1 MKARTVAD
9 AITALY
15 CRLSVDDELDGDSN
29 SIVHQ
34 KEMLGEYARKNN
46 YNNVK
51 FYVDDGY
58 SGTNFNRPA
67 FKELI
72 RDIDSGFVGTVIV
85 KDMSRLGRDYLKVG
99 YYSEVYFG
107 EAGVHFIAVN
117 DNVDNTIENDSD
129 FTPFRN
135 IMNEWYAKDTSKKVR
150 AVIRAKGM
158 SGKSTCNCPPYGYV
172 KDEQGNWLVEREA
185 AGIVKKIYAMCIQG
199 YGPMQISRKLNEMK
213 AISPVVWKKKVG
225 WKYKLEK
232 VERPELWTVTAV
244 RRILSNPIYL
254 GHTINFRTKKKS
266 YKSHSV
272 VFLPKEDWVIFEN
285 THEAIID
292 QDTFDTVQKLREG
305 VKRRLSI
312 DGEMSMF
319 SGLLYCADC
328 GAKMY
333 LNRHRGS
340 EKDCFNCASY
350 RKEKGRGCTSHYI
363 TLHAVEDIVLYDLQR
378 VLGMARNNETEFIA
392 MLQEKSKRMT
402 KKDLSEK
409 ERARE
414 EAERRID
421 ALDRIIQNL
430 YEDKVN
436 GTLTE
441 ERFIKLSKNYENE
454 QAELTNKLKILTNEL
469 ATAQKETAELNKFM
483 RLVKR
488 YTEITELS
496 PEIVRTFIDKIYVHK
511 GEKAQGGHRQTIEII
526 YNCVGAVPEMENNRT
541 ETNSLDN
548 KSGL

>member
-1 MKARTVAD
+1 MKTKTAKD
-9 AITALY
+9 SITALY
-15 CRLSVDDELDGDSN
+15 CRLSVDDELNGESN
-29 SIVHQ
+29 SITHQ
-34 KEMLGEYARKNN
+34 KEMLEEYAQKNN
-46 YNNVK
+46 FCNIK

-72 RDIDSGFVGTVIV
+72 KNIDSGLVGTVIV

-158 SGKSTCNCPPYGYV
+158 SGKSTCNCPPYGYI
-172 KDEQGNWLVEREA
+172 KDENGNWLVEKEA
-185 AGIVKKIYAMCIQG
+185 AEIVKKIYRLCIEG
-199 YGPMQISRKLNEMK
+199 YGPMQISKKLNAQK
-213 AISPVVWKKKVG
+213 AISPVVWKNKVG

-232 VERPELWTVTAV
+232 VDHPELWTVSAI

-254 GHTINFRTKKKS
+254 GNTVNFRTKKKS

-272 VFLPKEDWVIFEN
+272 VYLPKDEWVIFED

-292 QDTFDTVQKLREG
+292 RDTFDTVQKLREG
-305 VKRRLSI
+305 VRRRVSI
-312 DGEMSMF
+312 DGEMSIF

-340 EKDCFNCASY
+340 EKDAFNCASY
-350 RKEKGRGCTSHYI
+350 RKEKERTCTSHYI
-363 TLHAVEDIVLYDLQR
+363 TLHAIEDIVLYDLQR
-378 VLGMARNNETEFIA
+378 VLGMAKGQETEFVS
-392 MLQEKSKRMT
+392 MLQEKNKKMT
-402 KKDLSEK
+402 KSDLSEK
-409 ERARE
+409 AKECD
-414 EAERRID
+414 EAERRI
-421 ALDRIIQNL
+421 AILDRIIQNL
-430 YEDKVN
+430 YEDKVS
-436 GTLTE
+436 GTLSE
-441 ERFIKLSKNYENE
+441 ERFIKLSKNYESE
-454 QAELTNKLKILTNEL
+454 QAELTDKVKFLKEEL
-469 ATAQKETAELNKFM
+469 MAVQKETADINKFM
-483 RLVKR
+483 RLIKR
-488 YTEITELS
+488 YTEITELNA
-496 PEIVRTFIDKIYVHK
+496 EIVRTFIDKIYVHK

-526 YNCVGAVPEMENNRT
+526 YNCVGAIPEMEN
-541 ETNSLDN
+541 D
-548 KSGL
+548 

>member
-1 MKARTVAD
+1 MKTKTAKD
-9 AITALY
+9 SITALY
-15 CRLSVDDELDGDSN
+15 CRLSVDDELNGESN
-29 SIVHQ
+29 SITHQ
-34 KEMLGEYARKNN
+34 KEMLEEYAQKNN
-46 YNNVK
+46 FYNIK

-58 SGTNFNRPA
+58 SGTSFNRPA

-72 RDIDSGFVGTVIV
+72 KNIDSGIVGTVIV

-158 SGKSTCNCPPYGYV
+158 SGKSTCNCPPYGYI
-172 KDEQGNWLVEREA
+172 KDENGNWLVEKEA
-185 AGIVKKIYAMCIQG
+185 AEIVKKIYRLCIEG
-199 YGPMQISRKLNEMK
+199 YGPMQISKKLNAQK
-213 AISPVVWKKKVG
+213 AISPVVWKNKVG

-232 VERPELWTVTAV
+232 VDHPELWTVSAI

-254 GHTINFRTKKKS
+254 GNTVNFRTKKKS

-272 VFLPKEDWVIFEN
+272 VYLPKDEWVIFED

-292 QDTFDTVQKLREG
+292 RDTFDTVQKLREG
-305 VKRRLSI
+305 VRRRVSI
-312 DGEMSMF
+312 DGEMSIF

-340 EKDCFNCASY
+340 EKDAFNCASY
-350 RKEKGRGCTSHYI
+350 RKEKERTCTSHYI
-363 TLHAVEDIVLYDLQR
+363 TLHAIEDIVLYDLQR
-378 VLGMARNNETEFIA
+378 VLGMAKGQETEFVS
-392 MLQEKSKRMT
+392 MLQEKNKKMT
-402 KKDLSEK
+402 KSDLSEK
-409 ERARE
+409 AKECD
-414 EAERRID
+414 EAEKRI
-421 ALDRIIQNL
+421 AVLDRIIQNL
-430 YEDKVN
+430 YEDKVS
-436 GTLTE
+436 GTLSE
-441 ERFIKLSKNYENE
+441 ERFIKLSKNYESE
-454 QAELTNKLKILTNEL
+454 QAELTDKVKFLKEEL
-469 ATAQKETAELNKFM
+469 MAVQKETADINKFM
-483 RLVKR
+483 RLIKR
-488 YTEITELS
+488 YTEITELNA
-496 PEIVRTFIDKIYVHK
+496 EIVRTFIDKIYVHK

-526 YNCVGAVPEMENNRT
+526 YNCVGAVPEMEN
-541 ETNSLDN
+541 D
-548 KSGL
+548 

>member
-1 MKARTVAD
+1 MKTKTAKD
-9 AITALY
+9 SITALY
-15 CRLSVDDELDGDSN
+15 CRLSVDDELNGESN
-29 SIVHQ
+29 SITHQ
-34 KEMLGEYARKNN
+34 KEMLEEYAQKNN
-46 YNNVK
+46 FYNIK

-72 RDIDSGFVGTVIV
+72 KNIDSGLVGTVIV

-158 SGKSTCNCPPYGYV
+158 SGKSTCNCPPYGYI
-172 KDEQGNWLVEREA
+172 KDENGNWLVEKEA
-185 AGIVKKIYAMCIQG
+185 AEIVKRIYRLCIEG
-199 YGPMQISRKLNEMK
+199 YGPMQISKKLNAQE
-213 AISPVVWKKKVG
+213 AISPVVWKNKVG

-232 VERPELWTVTAV
+232 VDHPELWTVSAI

-254 GHTINFRTKKKS
+254 GNTVNFRTKKKS

-272 VFLPKEDWVIFEN
+272 VYLPKDEWVIFED

-292 QDTFDTVQKLREG
+292 RDTFDTVQKLREG
-305 VKRRLSI
+305 VRRRVSI
-312 DGEMSMF
+312 DGEMSIF

-340 EKDCFNCASY
+340 EKDAFNCASY
-350 RKEKGRGCTSHYI
+350 RKEKERTCTSHYI
-363 TLHAVEDIVLYDLQR
+363 TLHAIEDIVLYDLQR
-378 VLGMARNNETEFIA
+378 VLGMAKGKETEFVS
-392 MLQEKSKRMT
+392 MLQEKNKKMT
-402 KKDLSEK
+402 KSDLSEK
-409 ERARE
+409 AKECD
-414 EAERRID
+414 EAEKRI
-421 ALDRIIQNL
+421 AVLDRIIQNL
-430 YEDKVN
+430 YEDKVS
-436 GTLTE
+436 GTLSE
-441 ERFIKLSKNYENE
+441 ERFIKLSKNYESE
-454 QAELTNKLKILTNEL
+454 QAELTDKVKFLKDEL
-469 ATAQKETAELNKFM
+469 MAVQKETADINKFM
-483 RLVKR
+483 RLIKR
-488 YTEITELS
+488 YTEITELNA
-496 PEIVRTFIDKIYVHK
+496 EIVRTFIDKIYVHK

-526 YNCVGAVPEMENNRT
+526 YNCVGAIPEMENN
-541 ETNSLDN
+541 
-548 KSGL
+548 

>member
-1 MKARTVAD
+1 MKTKTAKD
-9 AITALY
+9 SITALY
-15 CRLSVDDELDGDSN
+15 CRLSVDDELNGESN
-29 SIVHQ
+29 SITHQ
-34 KEMLGEYARKNN
+34 KEMLEEYAQKNN
-46 YNNVK
+46 FYNIK

-58 SGTNFNRPA
+58 SGTSFNRPA

-72 RDIDSGFVGTVIV
+72 KNIDSGIVGTVIV

-158 SGKSTCNCPPYGYV
+158 SGKSTCNCPPYGYI
-172 KDEQGNWLVEREA
+172 KDENGNWLVEKEA
-185 AGIVKKIYAMCIQG
+185 AEIVKRIYRLCIEG
-199 YGPMQISRKLNEMK
+199 YGPMQISKKLNAQK
-213 AISPVVWKKKVG
+213 AISPVVWKNKVG

-232 VERPELWTVTAV
+232 VDHPELWTVSAI

-254 GHTINFRTKKKS
+254 GNTVNFRTKKKS

-272 VFLPKEDWVIFEN
+272 VYLPKDEWVIFED

-292 QDTFDTVQKLREG
+292 RDTFDTVQKLREG
-305 VKRRLSI
+305 VRRRVSI
-312 DGEMSMF
+312 DGEMSIF

-340 EKDCFNCASY
+340 EKDAFNCASY
-350 RKEKGRGCTSHYI
+350 RKEKERTCTSHYI
-363 TLHAVEDIVLYDLQR
+363 TLHAIEDIVLYDLQR
-378 VLGMARNNETEFIA
+378 VLGMAKGQETEFVS
-392 MLQEKSKRMT
+392 MLQEKNKKMT
-402 KKDLSEK
+402 KSDLSEK
-409 ERARE
+409 AKECD
-414 EAERRID
+414 EAEKRI
-421 ALDRIIQNL
+421 AVLDRIIQNL
-430 YEDKVN
+430 YEDKVS
-436 GTLTE
+436 GTLSE
-441 ERFIKLSKNYENE
+441 ERFIKLSKNYESE
-454 QAELTNKLKILTNEL
+454 QAELTDKVKFLKEEL
-469 ATAQKETAELNKFM
+469 MAVQKETADINKFM
-483 RLVKR
+483 RLIKR
-488 YTEITELS
+488 YTEITELNA
-496 PEIVRTFIDKIYVHK
+496 EIVRTFIDKIYVRK

-526 YNCVGAVPEMENNRT
+526 IIVWAQYRKWKMI
-541 ETNSLDN
+541 DI
-548 KSGL
+548 K

>member
-1 MKARTVAD
+1 MKTKTAKD
-9 AITALY
+9 SITALY
-15 CRLSVDDELDGDSN
+15 CRLSVDDELNGESN
-29 SIVHQ
+29 SITHQ
-34 KEMLGEYARKNN
+34 KEMLEEYAQKNN
-46 YNNVK
+46 FYNIK

-58 SGTNFNRPA
+58 SGTSFNRPA

-72 RDIDSGFVGTVIV
+72 KNIDSGIVGTVIV

-158 SGKSTCNCPPYGYV
+158 SGKSTCNCPPYGYI
-172 KDEQGNWLVEREA
+172 KDENGNWLVEKEA
-185 AGIVKKIYAMCIQG
+185 AEIVKKIYRLCIEG
-199 YGPMQISRKLNEMK
+199 YGPMQISKKLNAQK
-213 AISPVVWKKKVG
+213 AISPVVWKNKVG

-232 VERPELWTVTAV
+232 VDHPELWTVSAI

-254 GHTINFRTKKKS
+254 GNTVNFRTKKKS

-272 VFLPKEDWVIFEN
+272 VYLPKDEWVIFED

-292 QDTFDTVQKLREG
+292 RDTFDTVQKLREG
-305 VKRRLSI
+305 VRRRVSI
-312 DGEMSMF
+312 DGEMSIF

-340 EKDCFNCASY
+340 EKDAFNCASY
-350 RKEKGRGCTSHYI
+350 RKEKERTCTSHYI
-363 TLHAVEDIVLYDLQR
+363 TLHAIEDIVLYDLQR
-378 VLGMARNNETEFIA
+378 VLGMAKGQETEFVS
-392 MLQEKSKRMT
+392 MLQEKNKKMT
-402 KKDLSEK
+402 KSDLSEK
-409 ERARE
+409 AKECD
-414 EAERRID
+414 EAEKRI
-421 ALDRIIQNL
+421 AVLDRIIQNL

-436 GTLTE
+436 GTLSE
-441 ERFIKLSKNYENE
+441 ERFIKLSKNYESE
-454 QAELTNKLKILTNEL
+454 QAELTDKVKFLKEEL
-469 ATAQKETAELNKFM
+469 MAVQKETADINKFM
-483 RLVKR
+483 RLIKR
-488 YTEITELS
+488 YTEITELNA
-496 PEIVRTFIDKIYVHK
+496 EIVRTFIDKIYVHK

-526 YNCVGAVPEMENNRT
+526 YNCVGAIPEMEN
-541 ETNSLDN
+541 D
-548 KSGL
+548 

>member
-1 MKARTVAD
+1 MKTKTAKD
-9 AITALY
+9 SITALY
-15 CRLSVDDELDGDSN
+15 CRLSVDDELNGESN
-29 SIVHQ
+29 SITHQ
-34 KEMLGEYARKNN
+34 KEMLEEYAQKNN
-46 YNNVK
+46 FYNIK

-72 RDIDSGFVGTVIV
+72 KNIDSGIVGTVIV

-158 SGKSTCNCPPYGYV
+158 SGKSTCNCPPYGYI
-172 KDEQGNWLVEREA
+172 KDENGNWLVEKEA
-185 AGIVKKIYAMCIQG
+185 AEIVKKIYRLCIEG
-199 YGPMQISRKLNEMK
+199 YGPMQISKKLNAQE
-213 AISPVVWKKKVG
+213 AISPVVWKNKVG

-232 VERPELWTVTAV
+232 VDHPELWTVSAI

-254 GHTINFRTKKKS
+254 GNTVNFRTKKKS

-272 VFLPKEDWVIFEN
+272 VYLPKDEWVIFED

-292 QDTFDTVQKLREG
+292 RDTFDTVQKLREG
-305 VKRRLSI
+305 VRRRVSI
-312 DGEMSMF
+312 DGEMSIF

-340 EKDCFNCASY
+340 EKDAFNCASY
-350 RKEKGRGCTSHYI
+350 RKEKERTCTSHYI
-363 TLHAVEDIVLYDLQR
+363 TLHAIEDIVLYDLQR
-378 VLGMARNNETEFIA
+378 VLGMAKGQETEFVS
-392 MLQEKSKRMT
+392 MLQEKNKKMT
-402 KKDLSEK
+402 KSDLSEK
-409 ERARE
+409 AKECD
-414 EAERRID
+414 EAEKRI
-421 ALDRIIQNL
+421 AVLDRIIQNL
-430 YEDKVN
+430 YEDKVS
-436 GTLTE
+436 GTLSE
-441 ERFIKLSKNYENE
+441 ERFIKLSKNYESE
-454 QAELTNKLKILTNEL
+454 QAELTDKVKFLKEEL
-469 ATAQKETAELNKFM
+469 MAVQKETADINKFM
-483 RLVKR
+483 RLIKR
-488 YTEITELS
+488 YTEITELNA
-496 PEIVRTFIDKIYVHK
+496 EIVRTFIDKIYVHK

-526 YNCVGAVPEMENNRT
+526 YNCVGAIPEMEN
-541 ETNSLDN
+541 D
-548 KSGL
+548 

>member
-1 MKARTVAD
+1 MKTKTAKD
-9 AITALY
+9 SITALY
-15 CRLSVDDELDGDSN
+15 CRLSVDDELNGESN
-29 SIVHQ
+29 SITHQ
-34 KEMLGEYARKNN
+34 KEMLEEYAQKNN
-46 YNNVK
+46 FYNIK

-72 RDIDSGFVGTVIV
+72 KNIDSGIVGTVIV

-158 SGKSTCNCPPYGYV
+158 SGKSTCNCPPYGYI
-172 KDEQGNWLVEREA
+172 KDENGNWLVEKEA
-185 AGIVKKIYAMCIQG
+185 AEIVKRIYRLCIEG
-199 YGPMQISRKLNEMK
+199 YGPMQISKKLNAQK
-213 AISPVVWKKKVG
+213 AISPVVWKNKVG

-232 VERPELWTVTAV
+232 VDHPELWTVSAI

-254 GHTINFRTKKKS
+254 GNTVNFRTKKKS

-272 VFLPKEDWVIFEN
+272 VYLPKDEWVIFED

-292 QDTFDTVQKLREG
+292 RDTFDTVQKLREG
-305 VKRRLSI
+305 VRRRVSI
-312 DGEMSMF
+312 DGEMSIF

-340 EKDCFNCASY
+340 EKDAFNCASY
-350 RKEKGRGCTSHYI
+350 RKEKERTCTSHYI
-363 TLHAVEDIVLYDLQR
+363 TLHAIEDIVLYDLQR
-378 VLGMARNNETEFIA
+378 VLGMAKGQETEFVS
-392 MLQEKSKRMT
+392 MLQEKNKKMT
-402 KKDLSEK
+402 KSDLSEK
-409 ERARE
+409 AKECD
-414 EAERRID
+414 EAEKRI
-421 ALDRIIQNL
+421 AVLDRIIQNL
-430 YEDKVN
+430 YEDKVS
-436 GTLTE
+436 GTLSE
-441 ERFIKLSKNYENE
+441 ERFIKLSKNYESE
-454 QAELTNKLKILTNEL
+454 QAELTDKVKFLKEEL
-469 ATAQKETAELNKFM
+469 MAVQKETADINKFM
-483 RLVKR
+483 RLIKR
-488 YTEITELS
+488 YTEITELNA
-496 PEIVRTFIDKIYVHK
+496 EIVRTFIDKIYVHK

-526 YNCVGAVPEMENNRT
+526 YNCVGAIPEMEN
-541 ETNSLDN
+541 D
-548 KSGL
+548 

>member
-1 MKARTVAD
+1 MKTKTAKD
-9 AITALY
+9 SITALY
-15 CRLSVDDELDGDSN
+15 CRLSVDDELNGESN
-29 SIVHQ
+29 SITHQ
-34 KEMLGEYARKNN
+34 KEMLEEYAQKNN
-46 YNNVK
+46 FCNIK

-72 RDIDSGFVGTVIV
+72 KNIDSGLVGTVIV

-158 SGKSTCNCPPYGYV
+158 SGKSTCNCPPYGYI
-172 KDEQGNWLVEREA
+172 KDENGNWLVEKEA
-185 AGIVKKIYAMCIQG
+185 AEIVKKIYRLCIEG
-199 YGPMQISRKLNEMK
+199 YGPMQISKKLNAQE
-213 AISPVVWKKKVG
+213 AISPVVWKNKVG

-232 VERPELWTVTAV
+232 VDHPELWTVSAI

-254 GHTINFRTKKKS
+254 GNTVNFRTKKKS

-272 VFLPKEDWVIFEN
+272 VYLPKDEWVIFED

-292 QDTFDTVQKLREG
+292 RDTFDTVQKLREG
-305 VKRRLSI
+305 VRRRVSI
-312 DGEMSMF
+312 DGEMSIF

-340 EKDCFNCASY
+340 EKDAFNCASY
-350 RKEKGRGCTSHYI
+350 RKEKERTCTSHYI
-363 TLHAVEDIVLYDLQR
+363 TLHAIEDIVLYDLQR
-378 VLGMARNNETEFIA
+378 VLGMAKGKETEFVS
-392 MLQEKSKRMT
+392 MLQEKNKKMT
-402 KKDLSEK
+402 KSDLSEK
-409 ERARE
+409 AKECD
-414 EAERRID
+414 EAEKRI
-421 ALDRIIQNL
+421 AVLDRIIQNL
-430 YEDKVN
+430 YEDKVS
-436 GTLTE
+436 GTLSE
-441 ERFIKLSKNYENE
+441 ERFIKLSKNYESE
-454 QAELTNKLKILTNEL
+454 QAELTDKVKFLKEEL
-469 ATAQKETAELNKFM
+469 MAAQKETANINKFM
-483 RLVKR
+483 RLIKR
-488 YTEITELS
+488 YTEITELNA
-496 PEIVRTFIDKIYVHK
+496 EIVRTFIDKIYIHK

-526 YNCVGAVPEMENNRT
+526 YNCAGAIPEMEN
-541 ETNSLDN
+541 D
-548 KSGL
+548 

>member
-1 MKARTVAD
+1 MKTKTAKD
-9 AITALY
+9 SITALY
-15 CRLSVDDELDGDSN
+15 CRLSVDDELNGESN
-29 SIVHQ
+29 SITHQ
-34 KEMLGEYARKNN
+34 KEMLEEYAQKNN
-46 YNNVK
+46 FYNIK

-72 RDIDSGFVGTVIV
+72 KNIDSGIVGTVIV

-158 SGKSTCNCPPYGYV
+158 SGKSTCNCPPYGYI
-172 KDEQGNWLVEREA
+172 KDENGNWLVEKEA
-185 AGIVKKIYAMCIQG
+185 AEIVKKIYRLCIEG
-199 YGPMQISRKLNEMK
+199 YGPMQISKKLNAQK
-213 AISPVVWKKKVG
+213 AISPVVWKNKVG

-232 VERPELWTVTAV
+232 VDHPELWTVSAI

-254 GHTINFRTKKKS
+254 GNTVNFRTKKKS

-272 VFLPKEDWVIFEN
+272 VYLPKDEWVIFED
-285 THEAIID
+285 THEAIIGR
-292 QDTFDTVQKLREG
+292 DTFDTVQKLREG
-305 VKRRLSI
+305 VRRRVSI
-312 DGEMSMF
+312 DGEMSIF

-340 EKDCFNCASY
+340 EKDAFNCASY
-350 RKEKGRGCTSHYI
+350 RKEKERTCTSHYI
-363 TLHAVEDIVLYDLQR
+363 TLHAIEDIVLYDLQR
-378 VLGMARNNETEFIA
+378 VLGMAKEKETEFVS
-392 MLQEKSKRMT
+392 MLQEKNKKMT
-402 KKDLSEK
+402 KSDLSEK
-409 ERARE
+409 AKECD
-414 EAERRID
+414 EAEKRI
-421 ALDRIIQNL
+421 AVLDRIIQNL
-430 YEDKVN
+430 YEDKVS
-436 GTLTE
+436 GTLSE
-441 ERFIKLSKNYENE
+441 ERFIKLSKNYESE
-454 QAELTNKLKILTNEL
+454 QAELTDKVKFLKDEL
-469 ATAQKETAELNKFM
+469 MAVQKETADINKFM
-483 RLVKR
+483 RLIKR
-488 YTEITELS
+488 YTEITELNA
-496 PEIVRTFIDKIYVHK
+496 EIVRTFIDKIYVHK

-526 YNCVGAVPEMENNRT
+526 YNCVGAIPEMEN
-541 ETNSLDN
+541 D
-548 KSGL
+548 

>member
-1 MKARTVAD
+1 MKTKTAKD
-9 AITALY
+9 SITALY
-15 CRLSVDDELDGDSN
+15 CRLSVDDELNGESN
-29 SIVHQ
+29 SITHQ
-34 KEMLGEYARKNN
+34 KEMLEEYAQKNN
-46 YNNVK
+46 FYNIK

-72 RDIDSGFVGTVIV
+72 KNIDSGIVGTVIV

-158 SGKSTCNCPPYGYV
+158 SGKSTCNCPPYGYI
-172 KDEQGNWLVEREA
+172 KDENGNWLVEKEA
-185 AGIVKKIYAMCIQG
+185 AEIVKRIYRLCIEG
-199 YGPMQISRKLNEMK
+199 YGPMQISKKLNAQE
-213 AISPVVWKKKVG
+213 AISPVVWKNKVG

-232 VERPELWTVTAV
+232 VDHPELWTVSAI

-254 GHTINFRTKKKS
+254 GNTVNFRTKKKS

-272 VFLPKEDWVIFEN
+272 VYLPKDEWVIFED

-292 QDTFDTVQKLREG
+292 RDTFDTVQKLREG
-305 VKRRLSI
+305 ARRRVSI
-312 DGEMSMF
+312 DGEMSIF

-340 EKDCFNCASY
+340 EKDAFNCASY
-350 RKEKGRGCTSHYI
+350 RKEKERTCTSHYI
-363 TLHAVEDIVLYDLQR
+363 TLHAIEDIVLYDLQR
-378 VLGMARNNETEFIA
+378 VLGMAKGKETEFVS
-392 MLQEKSKRMT
+392 MLQEKNKKMT
-402 KKDLSEK
+402 KSDLSEK
-409 ERARE
+409 AKECD
-414 EAERRID
+414 EAEKRI
-421 ALDRIIQNL
+421 AVLDRIIQNL
-430 YEDKVN
+430 YEYKVS
-436 GTLTE
+436 GTLSE
-441 ERFIKLSKNYENE
+441 ERFIKLSKNYESE
-454 QAELTNKLKILTNEL
+454 QAELTDKVKFLKEEL
-469 ATAQKETAELNKFM
+469 MAVQKETADINKFM
-483 RLVKR
+483 RLIKR
-488 YTEITELS
+488 YTEITELNA
-496 PEIVRTFIDKIYVHK
+496 EIVRTFIDKIYIHK

-526 YNCVGAVPEMENNRT
+526 YNCVGAIPEMEN
-541 ETNSLDN
+541 D
-548 KSGL
+548 

>member
-1 MKARTVAD
+1 MKTKTAKD
-9 AITALY
+9 SITALY
-15 CRLSVDDELDGDSN
+15 CRLSVDDELNGESN
-29 SIVHQ
+29 SITHQ
-34 KEMLGEYARKNN
+34 KEMLEEYAQKNN
-46 YNNVK
+46 FYNIK

-58 SGTNFNRPA
+58 SGTSFNRPA

-72 RDIDSGFVGTVIV
+72 KNIDSGIVGTVIV

-158 SGKSTCNCPPYGYV
+158 SGKSTCNCPPYGYI
-172 KDEQGNWLVEREA
+172 KDENGNWLVEKEA
-185 AGIVKKIYAMCIQG
+185 AEIVKKIYRLCIEG
-199 YGPMQISRKLNEMK
+199 YGPMQISKKLNAQK
-213 AISPVVWKKKVG
+213 AISPVVWKNKVG

-232 VERPELWTVTAV
+232 VDHPELWTVSAI

-254 GHTINFRTKKKS
+254 GNTVNFRTKKKS

-272 VFLPKEDWVIFEN
+272 VYLPKDEWVIFED

-292 QDTFDTVQKLREG
+292 RDTFDTVQKLREG
-305 VKRRLSI
+305 VRRRVSI
-312 DGEMSMF
+312 DGEMSIF

-340 EKDCFNCASY
+340 EKDAFNCASY
-350 RKEKGRGCTSHYI
+350 RKEKERTCTSHYI
-363 TLHAVEDIVLYDLQR
+363 TLHAIEDIVLYDLQR
-378 VLGMARNNETEFIA
+378 VLGMAKGRETEFVS
-392 MLQEKSKRMT
+392 MLQEKNKKMT
-402 KKDLSEK
+402 KSDLSEK
-409 ERARE
+409 AKECD
-414 EAERRID
+414 EAEKRI
-421 ALDRIIQNL
+421 AVLDRIIQNL
-430 YEDKVN
+430 YEDKVS
-436 GTLTE
+436 GTLSE
-441 ERFIKLSKNYENE
+441 ERFIKLSKNYESE
-454 QAELTNKLKILTNEL
+454 QAELTDKVKFLKEEL
-469 ATAQKETAELNKFM
+469 MAVQKETADINKFM
-483 RLVKR
+483 RLIKR
-488 YTEITELS
+488 YTEITELNA
-496 PEIVRTFIDKIYVHK
+496 EIVRTFIDKIYIHK

-526 YNCVGAVPEMENNRT
+526 YNCVGAIPEMEN
-541 ETNSLDN
+541 D
-548 KSGL
+548 

>member
-1 MKARTVAD
+1 MKARTVGEV
-9 AITALY
+9 ITAIY
-15 CRLSVDDELDGDSN
+15 CRLSVDDELNGESN
-29 SIVHQ
+29 SITHQ
-34 KEMLGEYARKNN
+34 KEMLGEYAQKKG
-46 YNNVK
+46 YGNVK

-72 RDIDSGFVGTVIV
+72 QDIDAGIVGTVIV

-117 DNVDNTIENDSD
+117 DNVDNTIETDSD

-158 SGKSTCNCPPYGYV
+158 SGKTTCNCPPYGYT
-172 KDEQGNWLVEREA
+172 KDKEGKWHVENEA
-185 AGIVKKIYAMCIQG
+185 AEIIRQIYAMCIKG
-199 YGPMQISRKLNEMK
+199 FGPMQISKKLNEMG
-213 AISPVVWKKKVG
+213 AISPVVWKSKVG
-225 WKYKLEK
+225 WNYKLEK
-232 VERPELWTVTAV
+232 VDHPELWTVTAV

-312 DGEMSMF
+312 DGEMSIF

-333 LNRHRGS
+333 LNRHRGN
-340 EKDCFNCASY
+340 EKDAFNCASY
-350 RKEKGRGCTSHYI
+350 RKEKERICTSHYI
-363 TLHAVEDIVLYDLQR
+363 ALHTIENIVLYDLQR
-378 VLGMARNNETEFIA
+378 VLGMARDNEEEFVA
-392 MLQEKSKRMT
+392 LLQEKNKRITT
-402 KKDLSEK
+402 KELADKK
-409 ERARE
+409 KTCE
-414 EAERRID
+414 EADRRIEV
-421 ALDRIIQNL
+421 LDRIIESL
-430 YEDKVN
+430 YEDKVS
-436 GTLTE
+436 GTLSE
-441 ERFIKLSKNYENE
+441 ERFIKMSKKYEQE
-454 QAELTNKLKILTNEL
+454 QAELTENVKALRAEL
-469 ATAQKETAELNKFM
+469 SAAQKETADINK
-483 RLVKR
+483 
-488 YTEITELS
+488 
-496 PEIVRTFIDKIYVHK
+496 
-511 GEKAQGGHRQTIEII
+511 
-526 YNCVGAVPEMENNRT
+526 
-541 ETNSLDN
+541 
-548 KSGL
+548 

>member
-1 MKARTVAD
+1 MKTKTAKD
-9 AITALY
+9 SITALY
-15 CRLSVDDELDGDSN
+15 CRLSVDDELNGESN
-29 SIVHQ
+29 SITHQ
-34 KEMLGEYARKNN
+34 KEMLEEYAQKNN
-46 YNNVK
+46 FCNIK

-72 RDIDSGFVGTVIV
+72 KNIDSGIVGTVIV

-158 SGKSTCNCPPYGYV
+158 SGKSTCNCPPYGYI
-172 KDEQGNWLVEREA
+172 KDDDGNWLVEKEA
-185 AGIVKKIYAMCIQG
+185 AEIVKRIYRMCIEG
-199 YGPMQISRKLNEMK
+199 YGPMQISKKLNEQK
-213 AISPVVWKKKVG
+213 AISPVVWKNKVG

-232 VERPELWTVTAV
+232 VDHPELWTVSAI

-254 GHTINFRTKKKS
+254 GNTVNFRTKKKS

-272 VFLPKEDWVIFEN
+272 VYLPKDEWVIFED

-292 QDTFDTVQKLREG
+292 RDTFDTVQKLREG
-305 VKRRLSI
+305 VRRRVSI
-312 DGEMSMF
+312 DGEMSIF

-340 EKDCFNCASY
+340 EKDAFNCASY
-350 RKEKGRGCTSHYI
+350 RKEKERTCTSHYI
-363 TLHAVEDIVLYDLQR
+363 TLHAIEDIVLYDLQR
-378 VLGMARNNETEFIA
+378 VLGMAKGRETEFVS
-392 MLQEKSKRMT
+392 MLQEKNKRMT
-402 KKDLSEK
+402 KSDLSEK
-409 ERARE
+409 AKECD
-414 EAERRID
+414 EAEKRI
-421 ALDRIIQNL
+421 AVLDRIIQNL
-430 YEDKVN
+430 YEDKVS
-436 GTLTE
+436 GTLSE
-441 ERFIKLSKNYENE
+441 ERFIKLSKNYESE
-454 QAELTNKLKILTNEL
+454 QAELTDKVKFLKEEL
-469 ATAQKETAELNKFM
+469 IAVQKETADINKFM
-483 RLVKR
+483 RLIKR

-496 PEIVRTFIDKIYVHK
+496 AEIVRTFIDKIYVHK

-526 YNCVGAVPEMENNRT
+526 YNCVGAIPEMENN
-541 ETNSLDN
+541 
-548 KSGL
+548 

>member
-1 MKARTVAD
+1 MKTKTAKD
-9 AITALY
+9 SITALY
-15 CRLSVDDELDGDSN
+15 CRLSVDDELNGESN
-29 SIVHQ
+29 SITHQ
-34 KEMLGEYARKNN
+34 KEMLEEYAQKNN
-46 YNNVK
+46 FYNIK

-72 RDIDSGFVGTVIV
+72 KNIDSGIVGTVIV

-158 SGKSTCNCPPYGYV
+158 SGKSTCNCPPYGYI
-172 KDEQGNWLVEREA
+172 KDENGNWLVEKEA
-185 AGIVKKIYAMCIQG
+185 AEIVKKIYRLCIEG
-199 YGPMQISRKLNEMK
+199 YGPMQISKKLNAQK
-213 AISPVVWKKKVG
+213 AISPVVWKNKVG

-232 VERPELWTVTAV
+232 VDHPELWTVSAI

-254 GHTINFRTKKKS
+254 GNTVNFRTKKKS

-272 VFLPKEDWVIFEN
+272 VYLPKDEWVIFED

-292 QDTFDTVQKLREG
+292 RDTFDTVQKLREG
-305 VKRRLSI
+305 VRRRVSI
-312 DGEMSMF
+312 DGEMSIF

-333 LNRHRGS
+333 LNRHRGL
-340 EKDCFNCASY
+340 EKDAFNCASY
-350 RKEKGRGCTSHYI
+350 RKEKERTCTSHYI
-363 TLHAVEDIVLYDLQR
+363 TLHAIEDIVLYDLQR
-378 VLGMARNNETEFIA
+378 VLGMAKGQETEFVS
-392 MLQEKSKRMT
+392 MLQEKNKKMT
-402 KKDLSEK
+402 KSDLSEK
-409 ERARE
+409 AKECD
-414 EAERRID
+414 EAEKRI
-421 ALDRIIQNL
+421 AVLDRIIQNL
-430 YEDKVN
+430 YEDKVS
-436 GTLTE
+436 GTLSE
-441 ERFIKLSKNYENE
+441 ERFIKLSKNYESE
-454 QAELTNKLKILTNEL
+454 QAELTDKVKFLKEEL
-469 ATAQKETAELNKFM
+469 MAVQKETADINKFM
-483 RLVKR
+483 RLIKR
-488 YTEITELS
+488 YTEITELNA
-496 PEIVRTFIDKIYVHK
+496 EIVRTFIDKIYVHK

-526 YNCVGAVPEMENNRT
+526 YNCVGAIPEMEN
-541 ETNSLDN
+541 D
-548 KSGL
+548 

>member
-1 MKARTVAD
+1 MKTKTAKD
-9 AITALY
+9 SITALY
-15 CRLSVDDELDGDSN
+15 CRLSVDDELNGESN
-29 SIVHQ
+29 SITHQ
-34 KEMLGEYARKNN
+34 KEMLEEYAQKNN
-46 YNNVK
+46 FYNIK

-72 RDIDSGFVGTVIV
+72 KNIDSGIVGTVIV

-158 SGKSTCNCPPYGYV
+158 SGKSTCNCPPYGYI
-172 KDEQGNWLVEREA
+172 KDENGNWLVEKEA
-185 AGIVKKIYAMCIQG
+185 AEIVKRIYRLCIEG
-199 YGPMQISRKLNEMK
+199 YGPMQISKKLNAQK
-213 AISPVVWKKKVG
+213 AISPVVWKNKVG

-232 VERPELWTVTAV
+232 VDHPELWTVSAI

-254 GHTINFRTKKKS
+254 GNTVNFRTKKKS

-272 VFLPKEDWVIFEN
+272 VYLPKDEWVIFED

-292 QDTFDTVQKLREG
+292 RDTFDTVQKLREG
-305 VKRRLSI
+305 VRRRVSI
-312 DGEMSMF
+312 DGEMSIF

-340 EKDCFNCASY
+340 EKDAFNCASY
-350 RKEKGRGCTSHYI
+350 RKEKERTCTSHYI
-363 TLHAVEDIVLYDLQR
+363 TLHAIEDIVLYDLQR
-378 VLGMARNNETEFIA
+378 VLGMAKGKETEFVS
-392 MLQEKSKRMT
+392 MLQEKNKKMT
-402 KKDLSEK
+402 KSDLSEK
-409 ERARE
+409 AKECD
-414 EAERRID
+414 EAEKRI
-421 ALDRIIQNL
+421 AVLDRIIQNL
-430 YEDKVN
+430 YEDKVS
-436 GTLTE
+436 GTLSE
-441 ERFIKLSKNYENE
+441 ERFIKLSKNYESE
-454 QAELTNKLKILTNEL
+454 QAELTDKVKFLKDEL
-469 ATAQKETAELNKFM
+469 MAVQKETADINKFM
-483 RLVKR
+483 RLIKR
-488 YTEITELS
+488 YTEITELNA
-496 PEIVRTFIDKIYVHK
+496 EIVRTFIDKIYVHK

-526 YNCVGAVPEMENNRT
+526 YNCVGAIPEMENN
-541 ETNSLDN
+541 
-548 KSGL
+548 

>member
-1 MKARTVAD
+1 MKTKTAKD
-9 AITALY
+9 SITALY
-15 CRLSVDDELDGDSN
+15 CRLSVDDELNGESN
-29 SIVHQ
+29 SITHQ
-34 KEMLGEYARKNN
+34 KEMLEEYAQKNN
-46 YNNVK
+46 FYNIK

-58 SGTNFNRPA
+58 SGTSFNRPA

-72 RDIDSGFVGTVIV
+72 KNIDSGIVGTVIV

-158 SGKSTCNCPPYGYV
+158 SGKSTCNCPPYGYI
-172 KDEQGNWLVEREA
+172 KDENGNWLVEKEA
-185 AGIVKKIYAMCIQG
+185 AEIVKKIYRLCIEG
-199 YGPMQISRKLNEMK
+199 YGPMQISKKLNAQK
-213 AISPVVWKKKVG
+213 AISPVVWKNKVG

-232 VERPELWTVTAV
+232 VDHPELWTVSAI

-254 GHTINFRTKKKS
+254 GNTVNFRTKKKS

-272 VFLPKEDWVIFEN
+272 VYLPKDEWVIFED

-292 QDTFDTVQKLREG
+292 RDTFDTVQKLREG
-305 VKRRLSI
+305 VRRRVSI
-312 DGEMSMF
+312 DGEMSIF

-340 EKDCFNCASY
+340 EKDAFNCASY
-350 RKEKGRGCTSHYI
+350 RKEKERTCTSHYI
-363 TLHAVEDIVLYDLQR
+363 TLHAIEDIVLYDLQR
-378 VLGMARNNETEFIA
+378 VLGMAKGQETEFVS
-392 MLQEKSKRMT
+392 MLQEKNKKMT
-402 KKDLSEK
+402 KSDLSEK
-409 ERARE
+409 AKECD
-414 EAERRID
+414 EAEKRI
-421 ALDRIIQNL
+421 AVLDRIIQNL
-430 YEDKVN
+430 YEDKVS
-436 GTLTE
+436 GTLSE
-441 ERFIKLSKNYENE
+441 ERFIKLSKNYESE
-454 QAELTNKLKILTNEL
+454 QAELTDKVKFLKEEL
-469 ATAQKETAELNKFM
+469 MAVQKETADINKFM
-483 RLVKR
+483 RLIKR
-488 YTEITELS
+488 YTEITELNA
-496 PEIVRTFIDKIYVHK
+496 EIVRTFIDKIYVHK

>member
-1 MKARTVAD
+1 MKTKTAKD
-9 AITALY
+9 SITALY
-15 CRLSVDDELDGDSN
+15 CRLSVDDELNGESN
-29 SIVHQ
+29 SITHQ
-34 KEMLGEYARKNN
+34 KEMLEEYAQKNN
-46 YNNVK
+46 FYNIK

-58 SGTNFNRPA
+58 SGTSFNRPA

-72 RDIDSGFVGTVIV
+72 KNIDSGIVGTVIV

-158 SGKSTCNCPPYGYV
+158 SGKSTCNCPPYGYM
-172 KDEQGNWLVEREA
+172 KDENGNWLVEKEA
-185 AGIVKKIYAMCIQG
+185 AEIVKRIYRLCIEG
-199 YGPMQISRKLNEMK
+199 YGPMQISKKLNAQK
-213 AISPVVWKKKVG
+213 AISPVVWKNKVG

-232 VERPELWTVTAV
+232 VDHPELWTVSAI

-254 GHTINFRTKKKS
+254 GNTVNFRTKKKS

-272 VFLPKEDWVIFEN
+272 VYLPKDEWVIFED

-292 QDTFDTVQKLREG
+292 RDTFDTVQKLREG
-305 VKRRLSI
+305 VRRRVSI
-312 DGEMSMF
+312 DGEMSIF

-340 EKDCFNCASY
+340 EKDAFNCASY
-350 RKEKGRGCTSHYI
+350 RKEKERTCTSHYI
-363 TLHAVEDIVLYDLQR
+363 TLHAIEDIVLYDLQR
-378 VLGMARNNETEFIA
+378 VLGMAKGQETEFVS
-392 MLQEKSKRMT
+392 MLQEKNKKMT
-402 KKDLSEK
+402 KSDLSEK
-409 ERARE
+409 AKECD
-414 EAERRID
+414 EAEKRI
-421 ALDRIIQNL
+421 AVLDRIIQNL
-430 YEDKVN
+430 YEDKVS
-436 GTLTE
+436 GTLSE
-441 ERFIKLSKNYENE
+441 ERFIKLSKNYESE
-454 QAELTNKLKILTNEL
+454 QAELTDKVKFLKEEL
-469 ATAQKETAELNKFM
+469 MAVQKETADINKFM
-483 RLVKR
+483 RLIKR
-488 YTEITELS
+488 YTEITELNA
-496 PEIVRTFIDKIYVHK
+496 EIVRTFIDKIYVHK

-526 YNCVGAVPEMENNRT
+526 YNCVGAIPEMEN
-541 ETNSLDN
+541 D
-548 KSGL
+548 

>member
-1 MKARTVAD
+1 MKTKTAKD
-9 AITALY
+9 SITALY
-15 CRLSVDDELDGDSN
+15 CRLSVDDELNGESN
-29 SIVHQ
+29 SITHQ
-34 KEMLGEYARKNN
+34 KEMLEEYAQKNN
-46 YNNVK
+46 FYNIK

-58 SGTNFNRPA
+58 SGTSFNRPA

-72 RDIDSGFVGTVIV
+72 KNIDSGIVGTVIV

-158 SGKSTCNCPPYGYV
+158 SGKSTCNCPPYGYI
-172 KDEQGNWLVEREA
+172 KDENGNWLVEKEA
-185 AGIVKKIYAMCIQG
+185 AEIVKKIYRLCIEG
-199 YGPMQISRKLNEMK
+199 YGPMQISKKLNAQK
-213 AISPVVWKKKVG
+213 AISPVVWKNKVG

-232 VERPELWTVTAV
+232 VDHPELWTVSAI

-254 GHTINFRTKKKS
+254 GNTVNFRTKKKS

-272 VFLPKEDWVIFEN
+272 VYLPKDEWVIFED

-292 QDTFDTVQKLREG
+292 RDTFDTVQKLREG
-305 VKRRLSI
+305 VRRRVSI
-312 DGEMSMF
+312 DGEMSIF

-340 EKDCFNCASY
+340 EKDAFNCASY
-350 RKEKGRGCTSHYI
+350 RKEKERTCTSHYI
-363 TLHAVEDIVLYDLQR
+363 TLHAIEDIVLYDLQR
-378 VLGMARNNETEFIA
+378 VLGMAKGRETEFVS
-392 MLQEKSKRMT
+392 MLQEKNKKMT
-402 KKDLSEK
+402 KSDLSEK
-409 ERARE
+409 AKECD
-414 EAERRID
+414 EAEKRI
-421 ALDRIIQNL
+421 AVLDRIIQNL
-430 YEDKVN
+430 YEDKVS
-436 GTLTE
+436 GMLSE
-441 ERFIKLSKNYENE
+441 ERFIKLSKNYESE
-454 QAELTNKLKILTNEL
+454 QAELTDKVKFLKEEL
-469 ATAQKETAELNKFM
+469 MAVQKETADINKFM
-483 RLVKR
+483 RLIKR
-488 YTEITELS
+488 YTEITELNA
-496 PEIVRTFIDKIYVHK
+496 EIVRTFIDKIYVHK

-526 YNCVGAVPEMENNRT
+526 YNCVGAIPEMEN
-541 ETNSLDN
+541 D
-548 KSGL
+548 

>member
-1 MKARTVAD
+1 MKTKTAKD
-9 AITALY
+9 SITALY
-15 CRLSVDDELDGDSN
+15 CRLSVDDELNGESN
-29 SIVHQ
+29 SITHQ
-34 KEMLGEYARKNN
+34 KEMLEEYAQKNN
-46 YNNVK
+46 FYNIK

-58 SGTNFNRPA
+58 SGTSFNRPA

-72 RDIDSGFVGTVIV
+72 KNIDSGIVGTVIV

-158 SGKSTCNCPPYGYV
+158 SGKSTCNCPPYGYI
-172 KDEQGNWLVEREA
+172 KDENGNWLVEKEA
-185 AGIVKKIYAMCIQG
+185 AEIVKKIYRLCIEG
-199 YGPMQISRKLNEMK
+199 YGPMQISKKLNAQK
-213 AISPVVWKKKVG
+213 AISPVVWKNKVG

-232 VERPELWTVTAV
+232 VDHPELWTVSAI

-254 GHTINFRTKKKS
+254 GNTVNFRTKKKS

-272 VFLPKEDWVIFEN
+272 VYLPEDEWVIFED

-292 QDTFDTVQKLREG
+292 RDTFDTVQKLREG
-305 VKRRLSI
+305 VRRRVSI
-312 DGEMSMF
+312 DGEMSIF

-340 EKDCFNCASY
+340 EKDAFNCASY
-350 RKEKGRGCTSHYI
+350 RKEKERTCTSHYI
-363 TLHAVEDIVLYDLQR
+363 TLHAIEDIVLYDLQR
-378 VLGMARNNETEFIA
+378 VLGMAKGQETEFVS
-392 MLQEKSKRMT
+392 MLQEKNKKMT
-402 KKDLSEK
+402 KSDLSEK
-409 ERARE
+409 AKECD
-414 EAERRID
+414 EAEKRI
-421 ALDRIIQNL
+421 AVLDRIIQNL
-430 YEDKVN
+430 YEDKVS
-436 GTLTE
+436 GTLSE
-441 ERFIKLSKNYENE
+441 ERFIKLSKNYESE
-454 QAELTNKLKILTNEL
+454 QAELTDKVKFLKEEL
-469 ATAQKETAELNKFM
+469 MAVQKETADINKFM
-483 RLVKR
+483 RLIKR
-488 YTEITELS
+488 YTEITELNA
-496 PEIVRTFIDKIYVHK
+496 EIVRTFIDKIYVHK

-526 YNCVGAVPEMENNRT
+526 YNCVGAIPEMEN
-541 ETNSLDN
+541 D
-548 KSGL
+548 

>member
-1 MKARTVAD
+1 MKTKTAKD
-9 AITALY
+9 SITALY
-15 CRLSVDDELDGDSN
+15 CRLSVDDELNGESN
-29 SIVHQ
+29 SITHQ
-34 KEMLGEYARKNN
+34 KEMLEEYAQKNN
-46 YNNVK
+46 FYNIK

-58 SGTNFNRPA
+58 SGTSFNRPA

-72 RDIDSGFVGTVIV
+72 KNIDSGIVGTVIV

-158 SGKSTCNCPPYGYV
+158 SGKSTCNCPPYGYI
-172 KDEQGNWLVEREA
+172 KDENGNWLVEKEA
-185 AGIVKKIYAMCIQG
+185 AEIVKKIYRLCIEG
-199 YGPMQISRKLNEMK
+199 YGPMQISKKLNAQK
-213 AISPVVWKKKVG
+213 AISPVVWKNKVG

-232 VERPELWTVTAV
+232 VDHPELWTVSAI

-254 GHTINFRTKKKS
+254 GNTVNFRTKKKS

-272 VFLPKEDWVIFEN
+272 VYLPKDEWVMFED

-292 QDTFDTVQKLREG
+292 RDTFDTVQKLREG
-305 VKRRLSI
+305 VRRRVSI
-312 DGEMSMF
+312 DGEMSIF

-340 EKDCFNCASY
+340 EKDAFNCASY
-350 RKEKGRGCTSHYI
+350 RKEKERTCTSHYI
-363 TLHAVEDIVLYDLQR
+363 TLHAIEDIVLYDLQR
-378 VLGMARNNETEFIA
+378 VLGMAKGQETEFVS
-392 MLQEKSKRMT
+392 MLQEKNKKMT
-402 KKDLSEK
+402 KSDLSEK
-409 ERARE
+409 AKECD
-414 EAERRID
+414 EAEKRI
-421 ALDRIIQNL
+421 AVLDRIIQNL
-430 YEDKVN
+430 YEDKVS
-436 GTLTE
+436 GTLSE
-441 ERFIKLSKNYENE
+441 ERFIKLSKNYESE
-454 QAELTNKLKILTNEL
+454 QAELTDKVKFLKEEL
-469 ATAQKETAELNKFM
+469 MAVQKETADINKFM
-483 RLVKR
+483 RLIKR
-488 YTEITELS
+488 YTEITELNA
-496 PEIVRTFIDKIYVHK
+496 EIVRTFIDKIYVHK

-526 YNCVGAVPEMENNRT
+526 YNCVGAIPEMEN
-541 ETNSLDN
+541 D
-548 KSGL
+548 

>member
-1 MKARTVAD
+1 MKTKTAKD
-9 AITALY
+9 SITALY
-15 CRLSVDDELDGDSN
+15 CRLSVDDELNGESN
-29 SIVHQ
+29 SITHQ
-34 KEMLGEYARKNN
+34 KEMLEEYAQKNN
-46 YNNVK
+46 FYNIK

-72 RDIDSGFVGTVIV
+72 KNIDSGLVGTVIV

-158 SGKSTCNCPPYGYV
+158 SGKSTCNCPPYGYI
-172 KDEQGNWLVEREA
+172 KDENGNWLVEKEA
-185 AGIVKKIYAMCIQG
+185 AEIVKRIYRLCIEG
-199 YGPMQISRKLNEMK
+199 YGPMQISKKLNAQE
-213 AISPVVWKKKVG
+213 AISPVVWKNKVG

-232 VERPELWTVTAV
+232 VDHPELWTVSAI

-254 GHTINFRTKKKS
+254 GNTVNFRTKKKS

-272 VFLPKEDWVIFEN
+272 VYLPKDEWVIFED

-292 QDTFDTVQKLREG
+292 RDTFDTVQKLREG
-305 VKRRLSI
+305 VRRRVSI
-312 DGEMSMF
+312 DGEMSIF

-340 EKDCFNCASY
+340 EKDAFNCASY
-350 RKEKGRGCTSHYI
+350 RKEKERTCTSHYI
-363 TLHAVEDIVLYDLQR
+363 TLHAIEDIVLYDLQR
-378 VLGMARNNETEFIA
+378 VLGMAKGKETEFVS
-392 MLQEKSKRMT
+392 MLQEKNKKMT
-402 KKDLSEK
+402 KSDLSEK
-409 ERARE
+409 AKECD
-414 EAERRID
+414 EAEKRI
-421 ALDRIIQNL
+421 AVLDRIIQNL
-430 YEDKVN
+430 YEDKVS
-436 GTLTE
+436 GTLSE
-441 ERFIKLSKNYENE
+441 ERFIKLSKNYESE
-454 QAELTNKLKILTNEL
+454 QAELTDKVKFLKEEL
-469 ATAQKETAELNKFM
+469 MAVQKETADINKFM
-483 RLVKR
+483 RLIKR
-488 YTEITELS
+488 YTEITELNA
-496 PEIVRTFIDKIYVHK
+496 EIVRTFIDKIYVHK

-526 YNCVGAVPEMENNRT
+526 YNCVGAIPEMEN
-541 ETNSLDN
+541 D
-548 KSGL
+548 

>member
-1 MKARTVAD
+1 MKTKTAKD
-9 AITALY
+9 SITALY
-15 CRLSVDDELDGDSN
+15 CRLSVDDELNGESN
-29 SIVHQ
+29 SITHQ
-34 KEMLGEYARKNN
+34 KEMLEEYAQKNN
-46 YNNVK
+46 FYNIK

-58 SGTNFNRPA
+58 SGTSFNRPA

-72 RDIDSGFVGTVIV
+72 KNIDSGIVGTVIV

-158 SGKSTCNCPPYGYV
+158 SGKSPCNCPPYGYI
-172 KDEQGNWLVEREA
+172 KDENGNWLVEKEA
-185 AGIVKKIYAMCIQG
+185 AEIVKKIYRLCIEG
-199 YGPMQISRKLNEMK
+199 YGPMQISKKLNAQK
-213 AISPVVWKKKVG
+213 AISPVVWKNKVG

-232 VERPELWTVTAV
+232 VDHPELWTVSAI

-254 GHTINFRTKKKS
+254 GNTVNFRTKKKS

-272 VFLPKEDWVIFEN
+272 VYLPKDEWVIFED

-292 QDTFDTVQKLREG
+292 RDTFDTVQKLREG
-305 VKRRLSI
+305 VRRRVSI
-312 DGEMSMF
+312 DGEMSIF

-340 EKDCFNCASY
+340 EKDAFNCASY
-350 RKEKGRGCTSHYI
+350 RKEKERTCTSHYI
-363 TLHAVEDIVLYDLQR
+363 TLHAIEDIVLYDLQR
-378 VLGMARNNETEFIA
+378 VLGMAKGQETEFVS
-392 MLQEKSKRMT
+392 MLQEKNKKMT
-402 KKDLSEK
+402 KSDLSEK
-409 ERARE
+409 AKECD
-414 EAERRID
+414 EAEKRI
-421 ALDRIIQNL
+421 AVLDRIIQNL
-430 YEDKVN
+430 YEDKVS
-436 GTLTE
+436 GTLSE
-441 ERFIKLSKNYENE
+441 ERFIKLSKNYESE
-454 QAELTNKLKILTNEL
+454 QAELTDKVKFLKEEL
-469 ATAQKETAELNKFM
+469 MAVQKETADINKFM
-483 RLVKR
+483 RLIKR
-488 YTEITELS
+488 YTEITELNA
-496 PEIVRTFIDKIYVHK
+496 EIVRTFIDKIYVHK

-526 YNCVGAVPEMENNRT
+526 YNCVGAIPEMEN
-541 ETNSLDN
+541 D
-548 KSGL
+548 

>member
-1 MKARTVAD
+1 MKTKTAKD
-9 AITALY
+9 SITALY
-15 CRLSVDDELDGDSN
+15 CRLSVDDELNGESN
-29 SIVHQ
+29 SITHQ
-34 KEMLGEYARKNN
+34 KEMLEEYAQKNN
-46 YNNVK
+46 FYNIK

-72 RDIDSGFVGTVIV
+72 KNIDSGIVGTVIV

-107 EAGVHFIAVN
+107 EAGVHFSAVN

-158 SGKSTCNCPPYGYV
+158 SGKSTCNCPPYGYI
-172 KDEQGNWLVEREA
+172 KDENGNWLVEKEA
-185 AGIVKKIYAMCIQG
+185 AEIVKKIYRLCIEG
-199 YGPMQISRKLNEMK
+199 YGPMQISKKLNAQK
-213 AISPVVWKKKVG
+213 AISPVVWKNKVG

-232 VERPELWTVTAV
+232 VDHPELWTVSAI

-254 GHTINFRTKKKS
+254 GNTVNFRTKKKS

-272 VFLPKEDWVIFEN
+272 VYLPKDEWVIFED

-292 QDTFDTVQKLREG
+292 RDTFDTVQKLREG
-305 VKRRLSI
+305 VRRRVSI
-312 DGEMSMF
+312 DGEMSIF

-340 EKDCFNCASY
+340 EKDAFNCASY
-350 RKEKGRGCTSHYI
+350 RKEKERTCTSHYI
-363 TLHAVEDIVLYDLQR
+363 TLHAIEDIVLYDLQR
-378 VLGMARNNETEFIA
+378 VLGMAKGQETEFVS
-392 MLQEKSKRMT
+392 MLQEKNKKMT
-402 KKDLSEK
+402 KSDLSEK
-409 ERARE
+409 AKECD
-414 EAERRID
+414 EAEKRI
-421 ALDRIIQNL
+421 AVLDRIIQNI
-430 YEDKVN
+430 YEDKVS
-436 GTLTE
+436 GTLSE
-441 ERFIKLSKNYENE
+441 ERFIKLSKNYESE
-454 QAELTNKLKILTNEL
+454 QAELTDKVKFLKDEL
-469 ATAQKETAELNKFM
+469 MAVQKETADINKFM
-483 RLVKR
+483 RLIKR
-488 YTEITELS
+488 YTEITELNA
-496 PEIVRTFIDKIYVHK
+496 EIVRTFIDKIYVHK

-526 YNCVGAVPEMENNRT
+526 YNCVGAIPEMEN
-541 ETNSLDN
+541 D
-548 KSGL
+548 

>member
-1 MKARTVAD
+1 MKTKTAKD
-9 AITALY
+9 SITALY
-15 CRLSVDDELDGDSN
+15 CRLSVDDELNGESN
-29 SIVHQ
+29 SITHQ
-34 KEMLGEYARKNN
+34 KEMLEEYAQKNN
-46 YNNVK
+46 FYNIK

-72 RDIDSGFVGTVIV
+72 KNIDSGIVGTVIV

-158 SGKSTCNCPPYGYV
+158 SGKSTCNCPPYGYI
-172 KDEQGNWLVEREA
+172 KDENGNWLVEKEA
-185 AGIVKKIYAMCIQG
+185 AEIVKKIYRLCIEG
-199 YGPMQISRKLNEMK
+199 YGPMQISKKLNAQE
-213 AISPVVWKKKVG
+213 AISPVVWKNKVG

-232 VERPELWTVTAV
+232 VDHPELWTVSAI

-254 GHTINFRTKKKS
+254 GNTVNFRTKKKS

-272 VFLPKEDWVIFEN
+272 VYLPKDEWVIFED

-292 QDTFDTVQKLREG
+292 RDTFDTVQKLREG
-305 VKRRLSI
+305 VRRRVSI
-312 DGEMSMF
+312 DGEMSIF

-340 EKDCFNCASY
+340 EKDAFNCASY
-350 RKEKGRGCTSHYI
+350 RKEKERTCTSHYI
-363 TLHAVEDIVLYDLQR
+363 TLHAIEDIVLYDLQR
-378 VLGMARNNETEFIA
+378 VLGMAKGKETEFVS
-392 MLQEKSKRMT
+392 MLQEKNKKMT
-402 KKDLSEK
+402 KSDLSEK
-409 ERARE
+409 AKECD
-414 EAERRID
+414 EAEKRI
-421 ALDRIIQNL
+421 AVLDRIIQNL
-430 YEDKVN
+430 YEDKVS
-436 GTLTE
+436 GTLSE
-441 ERFIKLSKNYENE
+441 ERFIKLSKNYESE
-454 QAELTNKLKILTNEL
+454 QAELTDKVKFLKDEL
-469 ATAQKETAELNKFM
+469 MAVQKETADINKFM
-483 RLVKR
+483 RLIKR
-488 YTEITELS
+488 YTEITELNA
-496 PEIVRTFIDKIYVHK
+496 EIVRTFIDKIYVHK

-526 YNCVGAVPEMENNRT
+526 YNCVGAIPEMEN
-541 ETNSLDN
+541 D
-548 KSGL
+548 

>member
-1 MKARTVAD
+1 MKTKTAKD
-9 AITALY
+9 SITALY
-15 CRLSVDDELDGDSN
+15 CRLSVDDELNGESN
-29 SIVHQ
+29 SITHQ
-34 KEMLGEYARKNN
+34 KEMLEEYAQKNN
-46 YNNVK
+46 FYNIK

-58 SGTNFNRPA
+58 SGTSFNRPA

-72 RDIDSGFVGTVIV
+72 KNIDSGIVGTVIV

-158 SGKSTCNCPPYGYV
+158 SGKSTCNCPPYGYI
-172 KDEQGNWLVEREA
+172 KDENGNWLVEKEA
-185 AGIVKKIYAMCIQG
+185 AEIVKKIYRLCIEG
-199 YGPMQISRKLNEMK
+199 YGPMQISKKLNAQK
-213 AISPVVWKKKVG
+213 AISPVVWKNKVG

-232 VERPELWTVTAV
+232 VDHPELWTVSAI

-254 GHTINFRTKKKS
+254 GNTVNFRTKKKS

-272 VFLPKEDWVIFEN
+272 VYLPKDEWVIFED

-292 QDTFDTVQKLREG
+292 RDTFDTVQKLREG
-305 VKRRLSI
+305 VRRRVSI
-312 DGEMSMF
+312 DGEMSIF

-340 EKDCFNCASY
+340 EKDAFNCASY
-350 RKEKGRGCTSHYI
+350 RKEKERTCTTHYI
-363 TLHAVEDIVLYDLQR
+363 TLHAIEDIVLYDLQR
-378 VLGMARNNETEFIA
+378 VLGMAKGQETEFVS
-392 MLQEKSKRMT
+392 MLQEKNKKMT
-402 KKDLSEK
+402 KSDLSEK
-409 ERARE
+409 AKECD
-414 EAERRID
+414 EAEKRI
-421 ALDRIIQNL
+421 AVLDRIIQNL
-430 YEDKVN
+430 YEDKVS
-436 GTLTE
+436 GTLSE
-441 ERFIKLSKNYENE
+441 ERFIKLSKNYESE
-454 QAELTNKLKILTNEL
+454 QAELTDKVKFLKEEL
-469 ATAQKETAELNKFM
+469 MAVQKETADINKFM
-483 RLVKR
+483 RLIKR
-488 YTEITELS
+488 YTEITELNA
-496 PEIVRTFIDKIYVHK
+496 EIVRTFIDKIYVHK

-526 YNCVGAVPEMENNRT
+526 YNCVGAIPEMEN
-541 ETNSLDN
+541 D
-548 KSGL
+548 

>member
-1 MKARTVAD
+1 MKTKTAKD
-9 AITALY
+9 SITALY
-15 CRLSVDDELDGDSN
+15 CRLSVDDELNGESN
-29 SIVHQ
+29 SITHQ
-34 KEMLGEYARKNN
+34 KEMLEEYAQKNN
-46 YNNVK
+46 FYNIK

-72 RDIDSGFVGTVIV
+72 KNIDSGIVGTVIV

-158 SGKSTCNCPPYGYV
+158 SGKSTCNCPPYGYI
-172 KDEQGNWLVEREA
+172 KDENGNWLVEKEA
-185 AGIVKKIYAMCIQG
+185 AEIVKKIYRLCIEG
-199 YGPMQISRKLNEMK
+199 YGPMQISKKLNAQK
-213 AISPVVWKKKVG
+213 AISPVVWKNKVG

-232 VERPELWTVTAV
+232 VDHPELWTVSAI

-254 GHTINFRTKKKS
+254 GNTVNFRTKKKS

-272 VFLPKEDWVIFEN
+272 VYLPKDEWVIFED

-292 QDTFDTVQKLREG
+292 RDTFDTVQKLREG
-305 VKRRLSI
+305 VRRRVSI
-312 DGEMSMF
+312 DGEMSIF

-333 LNRHRGS
+333 LNRHRGT
-340 EKDCFNCASY
+340 EKDAFNCASY
-350 RKEKGRGCTSHYI
+350 RKEKERTCTSHYI
-363 TLHAVEDIVLYDLQR
+363 TLHAIEDIVLYDLKR
-378 VLGMARNNETEFIA
+378 VLGMAKGRETEFVS
-392 MLQEKSKRMT
+392 MLQEKNKKMT
-402 KKDLSEK
+402 KSDLSEK
-409 ERARE
+409 AKECD
-414 EAERRID
+414 EAEKRI
-421 ALDRIIQNL
+421 AVLDRIIQNL
-430 YEDKVN
+430 YEDKVS
-436 GTLTE
+436 GTLSE
-441 ERFIKLSKNYENE
+441 ERFIKLSKNYESE
-454 QAELTNKLKILTNEL
+454 QAELTDKVKFLKEEL
-469 ATAQKETAELNKFM
+469 MAVQKETADINKFM
-483 RLVKR
+483 RLIKR
-488 YTEITELS
+488 YTEITELNA
-496 PEIVRTFIDKIYVHK
+496 EIVRTFIDKIYVHK

-526 YNCVGAVPEMENNRT
+526 YNCVGVIPEMGNN
-541 ETNSLDN
+541 
-548 KSGL
+548 

>member
-1 MKARTVAD
+1 MKTKTAKD
-9 AITALY
+9 SITALY
-15 CRLSVDDELDGDSN
+15 CRLSVDDELNGESN
-29 SIVHQ
+29 SITHQ
-34 KEMLGEYARKNN
+34 KEMLEEYAQKNN
-46 YNNVK
+46 FYNIK

-72 RDIDSGFVGTVIV
+72 KNIDSGIVGTVIV

-158 SGKSTCNCPPYGYV
+158 SGKSTCNCPPYGYI
-172 KDEQGNWLVEREA
+172 KDENGNWLVEKEA
-185 AGIVKKIYAMCIQG
+185 AEIVKKIYRLCIEG
-199 YGPMQISRKLNEMK
+199 YGPMQISKKLNAQK
-213 AISPVVWKKKVG
+213 AISPVVWKNKVG

-232 VERPELWTVTAV
+232 VDHPELWTVSAI

-254 GHTINFRTKKKS
+254 GNTVNFRTKKKS

-272 VFLPKEDWVIFEN
+272 VYLPKDEWVIFED

-292 QDTFDTVQKLREG
+292 RDTFDTVQKLREG
-305 VKRRLSI
+305 VRRRVSI
-312 DGEMSMF
+312 DGEMSIF

-340 EKDCFNCASY
+340 EKDAFNCASY
-350 RKEKGRGCTSHYI
+350 RKEKERTCTSHYI
-363 TLHAVEDIVLYDLQR
+363 TLHAIEDIVLYDLQR
-378 VLGMARNNETEFIA
+378 VLGMAKGKETEFVS
-392 MLQEKSKRMT
+392 MLQEKNKKMT
-402 KKDLSEK
+402 KSDLSEK
-409 ERARE
+409 AKECD
-414 EAERRID
+414 EAEKRI
-421 ALDRIIQNL
+421 AVLDRIIQNL
-430 YEDKVN
+430 YEDKVS
-436 GTLTE
+436 GTLSE
-441 ERFIKLSKNYENE
+441 ERFIKLSKNYESE
-454 QAELTNKLKILTNEL
+454 QAELTDKVKFLKEEL
-469 ATAQKETAELNKFM
+469 MAVQKETADINKFM
-483 RLVKR
+483 RLIKR
-488 YTEITELS
+488 YTEITELNA
-496 PEIVRTFIDKIYVHK
+496 EIVRTFIDKIYVHK
-511 GEKAQGGHRQTIEII
+511 GETAQGGHRQTIEII
-526 YNCVGAVPEMENNRT
+526 YNCVGAIPEMEN
-541 ETNSLDN
+541 D
-548 KSGL
+548 

>member
-1 MKARTVAD
+1 MKTKTAKD
-9 AITALY
+9 SITALY
-15 CRLSVDDELDGDSN
+15 CRLSVDDELNGESN
-29 SIVHQ
+29 SITHQ
-34 KEMLGEYARKNN
+34 KEMLEEYAQKNN
-46 YNNVK
+46 FYNIK

-72 RDIDSGFVGTVIV
+72 KNIDSGIVGTVIV

-158 SGKSTCNCPPYGYV
+158 SGKSTCNCPPYGYI
-172 KDEQGNWLVEREA
+172 KDENGNWLVEKEA
-185 AGIVKKIYAMCIQG
+185 AEIVKRIYRLCIEG
-199 YGPMQISRKLNEMK
+199 YGPMQISKKLNAQE
-213 AISPVVWKKKVG
+213 AISPVVWKNKVG

-232 VERPELWTVTAV
+232 VDHPELWTVSAI

-254 GHTINFRTKKKS
+254 GNTVNFRTKKKS

-272 VFLPKEDWVIFEN
+272 VYLPKDEWVIFED

-292 QDTFDTVQKLREG
+292 RDTFDTVQKLREG
-305 VKRRLSI
+305 VRRRVSI
-312 DGEMSMF
+312 DGEMSIF

-340 EKDCFNCASY
+340 EKDAFNCASY
-350 RKEKGRGCTSHYI
+350 RKEKERTCTSHYI
-363 TLHAVEDIVLYDLQR
+363 TLHAIEDIVLYDLQR
-378 VLGMARNNETEFIA
+378 VLGIAKGKETEFVS
-392 MLQEKSKRMT
+392 MLQEKNKKMT
-402 KKDLSEK
+402 KSDLSEK
-409 ERARE
+409 AKECD
-414 EAERRID
+414 EAEKRI
-421 ALDRIIQNL
+421 AVLDRIIQNL
-430 YEDKVN
+430 YEDKVS
-436 GTLTE
+436 GTLSE
-441 ERFIKLSKNYENE
+441 ERFIKLSKNYESE
-454 QAELTNKLKILTNEL
+454 QAELTDKVKFLKDEL
-469 ATAQKETAELNKFM
+469 MAVQKETADINKFM
-483 RLVKR
+483 RLIKR
-488 YTEITELS
+488 YTEITELNA
-496 PEIVRTFIDKIYVHK
+496 EIVRTFIDKIYVHK

-526 YNCVGAVPEMENNRT
+526 YNCVGAIPEMENN
-541 ETNSLDN
+541 
-548 KSGL
+548 

>member
-1 MKARTVAD
+1 MKTKTAKD
-9 AITALY
+9 SITALY
-15 CRLSVDDELDGDSN
+15 CRLSVDDELNGESN
-29 SIVHQ
+29 SITHQ
-34 KEMLGEYARKNN
+34 KEMLEEYAQKNN
-46 YNNVK
+46 FYNIK

-58 SGTNFNRPA
+58 SGTSFNRPA

-72 RDIDSGFVGTVIV
+72 KNIDSGIVGTVIV

-158 SGKSTCNCPPYGYV
+158 SGKSTCNCPPYGYI
-172 KDEQGNWLVEREA
+172 KDENGNWLVEKEA
-185 AGIVKKIYAMCIQG
+185 AEIVKKIYRLCIEG
-199 YGPMQISRKLNEMK
+199 YGPMQISKKLNAQK
-213 AISPVVWKKKVG
+213 AISPVVWKNKVG

-232 VERPELWTVTAV
+232 VDHPELWTVSAI

-254 GHTINFRTKKKS
+254 GNTVNFRTKKKS

-272 VFLPKEDWVIFEN
+272 VYLPKDEWVIFED

-292 QDTFDTVQKLREG
+292 RDTFDTVQKLREG
-305 VKRRLSI
+305 VRRRVSI
-312 DGEMSMF
+312 DGEMSIF

-340 EKDCFNCASY
+340 EKDAFNCASY
-350 RKEKGRGCTSHYI
+350 RKEKERTCTSHYI
-363 TLHAVEDIVLYDLQR
+363 TLHAIEDIVLYDLQR
-378 VLGMARNNETEFIA
+378 VLGMAKGRETEFVS
-392 MLQEKSKRMT
+392 MLQEKNKKMT
-402 KKDLSEK
+402 KSDLSEK
-409 ERARE
+409 AKECD
-414 EAERRID
+414 EAEKRI
-421 ALDRIIQNL
+421 AVLDRIIQNL
-430 YEDKVN
+430 YEDKVS
-436 GTLTE
+436 GTLSE
-441 ERFIKLSKNYENE
+441 ERFIKSSKNYESE
-454 QAELTNKLKILTNEL
+454 QAELTDKVKFLKEEL
-469 ATAQKETAELNKFM
+469 MAVQKETADINKFM
-483 RLVKR
+483 RLIKR
-488 YTEITELS
+488 YTEITELNA
-496 PEIVRTFIDKIYVHK
+496 EIVRTFIDKIYVHK

-526 YNCVGAVPEMENNRT
+526 YNCVGAIPEMEN
-541 ETNSLDN
+541 D
-548 KSGL
+548 

>member
-1 MKARTVAD
+1 MKTKTAKD
-9 AITALY
+9 LITALY
-15 CRLSVDDELDGDSN
+15 CRLSVDDELNGESN
-29 SIVHQ
+29 SITHQ
-34 KEMLGEYARKNN
+34 KEMLEEYAQKNN
-46 YNNVK
+46 FYNIK

-58 SGTNFNRPA
+58 SGTSFNRPA

-72 RDIDSGFVGTVIV
+72 KNIDSGIVGTVIV

-158 SGKSTCNCPPYGYV
+158 SGKSTCNCPPYGYI
-172 KDEQGNWLVEREA
+172 KDENGNWLVEKEA
-185 AGIVKKIYAMCIQG
+185 AEIVKKIYRLCIEG
-199 YGPMQISRKLNEMK
+199 YGPMQISKKLNAQK
-213 AISPVVWKKKVG
+213 AISPVVWKNKVG

-232 VERPELWTVTAV
+232 VDHPELWTVSAI

-254 GHTINFRTKKKS
+254 GNTVNFRTKKKS

-272 VFLPKEDWVIFEN
+272 VYLPKDEWVIFED

-292 QDTFDTVQKLREG
+292 RDTFDTVQKLREG
-305 VKRRLSI
+305 VRRRVSI
-312 DGEMSMF
+312 DGEMSIF

-340 EKDCFNCASY
+340 EKDAFNCASY
-350 RKEKGRGCTSHYI
+350 RKEKERTCTSHYI
-363 TLHAVEDIVLYDLQR
+363 TLHAIEDIVLYDLQR
-378 VLGMARNNETEFIA
+378 VLGMAKGQETEFVS
-392 MLQEKSKRMT
+392 MLQEKNKKMT
-402 KKDLSEK
+402 KSDLSEK
-409 ERARE
+409 AKECD
-414 EAERRID
+414 EAEKRI
-421 ALDRIIQNL
+421 AVLDRIIQNL
-430 YEDKVN
+430 YEDKVS
-436 GTLTE
+436 GTLSE
-441 ERFIKLSKNYENE
+441 ERFIKLSKNYESE
-454 QAELTNKLKILTNEL
+454 QAELTDKVKFLKEEL
-469 ATAQKETAELNKFM
+469 MAVQKETADINKFM
-483 RLVKR
+483 RLIKR
-488 YTEITELS
+488 YTEITELNA
-496 PEIVRTFIDKIYVHK
+496 EIVRTFIDKIYVHK

-526 YNCVGAVPEMENNRT
+526 YNCVGAIPEMEN
-541 ETNSLDN
+541 D
-548 KSGL
+548 

>member
-1 MKARTVAD
+1 MKTKTAKD
-9 AITALY
+9 SITALY
-15 CRLSVDDELDGDSN
+15 CRLSVDDELNGESN
-29 SIVHQ
+29 SITHQ
-34 KEMLGEYARKNN
+34 KEMLEEYAQKNN
-46 YNNVK
+46 FYNIK

-58 SGTNFNRPA
+58 SGTSFNRPA

-72 RDIDSGFVGTVIV
+72 KNIDSGIVGTVIV

-158 SGKSTCNCPPYGYV
+158 SGKSTCNCPPYGYI
-172 KDEQGNWLVEREA
+172 KDENGNWLVEKEA
-185 AGIVKKIYAMCIQG
+185 AEIVKKIYRLCIEG
-199 YGPMQISRKLNEMK
+199 YGPMQISKKLNAQE
-213 AISPVVWKKKVG
+213 AISPVVWKNKVG

-232 VERPELWTVTAV
+232 VDHPELWTVSAI

-254 GHTINFRTKKKS
+254 GNTVNFRTKKKS

-272 VFLPKEDWVIFEN
+272 VYLPKDEWVIFED

-292 QDTFDTVQKLREG
+292 RDTFDTVQKLREG
-305 VKRRLSI
+305 VRRRVSI
-312 DGEMSMF
+312 DGEMSIF

-340 EKDCFNCASY
+340 EKDAFNCASY
-350 RKEKGRGCTSHYI
+350 RKEKERTCTSHYI
-363 TLHAVEDIVLYDLQR
+363 TLHAIEDIVLYDLQR
-378 VLGMARNNETEFIA
+378 VLGMAKGQETEFVS
-392 MLQEKSKRMT
+392 MLQEKNKKMT
-402 KKDLSEK
+402 KSDLSEK
-409 ERARE
+409 AKECD
-414 EAERRID
+414 EAEKRI
-421 ALDRIIQNL
+421 AVLDRIIQNL
-430 YEDKVN
+430 YEDKVS
-436 GTLTE
+436 GTLSE
-441 ERFIKLSKNYENE
+441 ERFIKLSKNYESE
-454 QAELTNKLKILTNEL
+454 QAELTDKVKFLKEEL
-469 ATAQKETAELNKFM
+469 MAVQKETADINKFM
-483 RLVKR
+483 RLIKR
-488 YTEITELS
+488 YTEITELNA
-496 PEIVRTFIDKIYVHK
+496 EIVRTFIDKIYIHK

-526 YNCVGAVPEMENNRT
+526 YNCVGAIPEMEN
-541 ETNSLDN
+541 D
-548 KSGL
+548 

>member
-1 MKARTVAD
+1 MKTKTAKD
-9 AITALY
+9 SITALY
-15 CRLSVDDELDGDSN
+15 CRLSVDDELNGESN
-29 SIVHQ
+29 SITHQ
-34 KEMLGEYARKNN
+34 KEMLEEYAQKNN
-46 YNNVK
+46 FYNIK

-72 RDIDSGFVGTVIV
+72 KNIDSGLVGTVIV

-158 SGKSTCNCPPYGYV
+158 SGKSTCNCPPYGYI
-172 KDEQGNWLVEREA
+172 KDENGNWLVEKEA
-185 AGIVKKIYAMCIQG
+185 AEIVKRIYRLCIEG
-199 YGPMQISRKLNEMK
+199 YGPMQISKKLNAQK
-213 AISPVVWKKKVG
+213 AISPVVWKNKVG

-232 VERPELWTVTAV
+232 VDHPELWTVSAI

-254 GHTINFRTKKKS
+254 GNTVNFRTKKKS

-272 VFLPKEDWVIFEN
+272 VYLPKDEWVIFED

-292 QDTFDTVQKLREG
+292 RDTFDTVQKLREG
-305 VKRRLSI
+305 VRRRVSI
-312 DGEMSMF
+312 DGEMSIF

-340 EKDCFNCASY
+340 EKDAFNCASY
-350 RKEKGRGCTSHYI
+350 RKEKERTCTSHYI
-363 TLHAVEDIVLYDLQR
+363 TLRAIEDIVLYDLQR
-378 VLGMARNNETEFIA
+378 VLGMAKGKETEFVS
-392 MLQEKSKRMT
+392 MLQEKNKRMT
-402 KKDLSEK
+402 KSDLSEK
-409 ERARE
+409 AKECDE
-414 EAERRID
+414 SERRI
-421 ALDRIIQNL
+421 AVLDRIIQNL
-430 YEDKVN
+430 YEDKVS
-436 GTLTE
+436 GTLSE
-441 ERFIKLSKNYENE
+441 ERFIKLSKNYESE
-454 QAELTNKLKILTNEL
+454 QVELTDKVKFLKEEL
-469 ATAQKETAELNKFM
+469 MAVQKETADINKFM
-483 RLVKR
+483 RLIKR
-488 YTEITELS
+488 YTEITELNA
-496 PEIVRTFIDKIYVHK
+496 EIVRTFIDKIYIHK

-526 YNCVGAVPEMENNRT
+526 YNCVGAIPEMEN
-541 ETNSLDN
+541 D
-548 KSGL
+548 